1 MPGPVRI
8 LGPKPS
14 APIRRQVGAP
24 PLRLY
29 RNPAMLGAL
38 EALFEAFP
46 ATAAVVGERRFE
58 ALALA
63 YARLH
68 PPAQPLGP
76 RYGDGFPDWLA
87 DEQIARE
94 MPCLADLSRCEKLHR
109 ETTLAADE
117 PVLTPRMLKDAPPD
131 RVLSHKLQLHQ
142 ATRFAWFQGATL
154 QLFEA
159 HHGGGPIACA
169 ALGQPS
175 GVLFTRPCGRTLI
188 NGLDSPGHRL
198 LGGVRLGESLGA
210 AAQAASLL
218 FPGTSIADCF
228 SRLVEWGAFNAFG

>member
-8 LGPKPS
+8 LGLQPFAARP
-14 APIRRQVGAP
+14 RQAVTP

-38 EALFEAFP
+38 EALFAAFP

-76 RYGDGFPDWLA
+76 RYGDGFPGWLA
-87 DEQIARE
+87 GEQIARE
-94 MPCLADLSRCEKLHR
+94 VPDLADLARCEQLHR
-109 ETTLAADE
+109 ETTLATDE
-117 PVLTPRMLKDAPPD
+117 PVLTPQMLEEARPD

-154 QLFEA
+154 ALFEA
-159 HHGGGPIACA
+159 HHGSGEIAGA
-169 ALGQPS
+169 ALMQPS

-198 LGGVRLGESLGA
+198 LGGIRLGESLGA

-218 FPGTSIADCF
+218 FPDASIADCF
-228 SRLVEWGAFNAFG
+228 SRLVEWGAFKAIG